1 MVQLYSFSLVHV
13 PQGDFKKKT
22 EGKKILIEEFKKYV
36 HTFSILLRILLQ
48 ISNKQLYLN

>member
-13 PQGDFKKKT
+13 PQGDFKKTKD
-22 EGKKILIEEFKKYV
+22 KKILIEEFKKYV